1 MPVNKCHDKIYK
13 KCICLK
19 YKLYHYSHNLYINE
33 YLKIKKKN
41 KKIKKIKKKERKK
54 EKNKKLISVINE

>member
-33 YLKIKKKN
+33 YLKIKKK
-41 KKIKKIKKKERKK
+41 IKK
-54 EKNKKLISVINE
+54 